1 MYIVPEDFNVPVD
14 EPAQLQPSTPADI
27 EAVRKYIVDNRLEYW
42 RVKCK
47 CLYSDTQITITGYT
61 PGMVFA
67 RLKGVVGAW
76 PLPGRYISGQWPPAK
91 PANAIEVLQYP
102 A

>member
-1 MYIVPEDFNVPVD
+1 MYIVPEDFNVPVN
-14 EPAQLQPSTPADI
+14 EPAELPPSTPADI

-42 RVKCK
+42 KVRCRK
-47 CLYSDTQITITGYT
+47 LYTAGEITITGYT

-67 RLKGVVGAW
+67 RLKGVIGAW
-76 PLPGRYISGQWPPAK
+76 PLPGRYIPGQWPPLP
-91 PANAIEVLQYP
+91 PANAIEVIWTP

>member
-1 MYIVPEDFNVPVD
+1 MYIVPEDFNVPVN
-14 EPAQLQPSTPADI
+14 EPAELPPSTPADI

-42 RVKCK
+42 RVRCRK
-47 CLYSDTQITITGYT
+47 LYSEGEITIAGYT

-91 PANAIEVLQYP
+91 PVNCIEVLQYP
-102 A
+102 P

>member
-1 MYIVPEDFNVPVD
+1 MYIVPEDFNVPVN
-14 EPAQLQPSTPADI
+14 EPAELPPSTPADI
-27 EAVRKYIVDNRLEYW
+27 EAVRKYIADNRLEYW
-42 RVKCK
+42 KDRCRK
-47 CLYSDTQITITGYT
+47 LYTEGEITITGYT

-67 RLKGVVGAW
+67 RLKGVIGAW

-91 PANAIEVLQYP
+91 PANAIEVIWTP